1 LGVGGEDGMIMGR
14 DLERIGRVDW
24 YLDDGDEGRRENDD
38 DDLEGCANGVDILC
52 GNWGSKRLRG

>member
-1 LGVGGEDGMIMGR
+1 MIMGR

-24 YLDDGDEGRRENDD
+24 FLCDVVVKDDDDEGRRENDE

-52 GNWGSKRLRG
+52 